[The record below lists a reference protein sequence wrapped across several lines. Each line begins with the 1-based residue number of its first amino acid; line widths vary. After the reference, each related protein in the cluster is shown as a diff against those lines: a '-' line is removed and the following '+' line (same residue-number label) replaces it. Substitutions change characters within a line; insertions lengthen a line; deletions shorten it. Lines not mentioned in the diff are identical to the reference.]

1 MKSEDIILYGP
12 IYRGHR
18 MTYNSKKGRG
28 MMVEGIAIEVDNIS
42 KLIIIRDKE
51 NFPHSIDLNTSEKI

>member
-1 MKSEDIILYGP
+1 
-12 IYRGHR
+12 

-28 MMVEGIAIEVDNIS
+28 MMVEGIAIEVDNIW

-51 NFPHSIDLNTSEKI
+51 NFPHSIDLNTSEKIW